1 MKRKSI
7 WLTVLLVSIQ
17 WAVFHPQPL
26 WGQITTATILGAIT
40 DETGALIPGVT
51 VTIRNEGT
59 GLSRTVISDDSG
71 KYLAP
76 RLPVGTYEVSGEL
89 TGFKRVVISGL
100 VLQVDQTARIDLVLE
115 VGALTDSVEVIS
127 ETVTVKTEVSDVS
140 MVVDNQRVT
149 ELPLNGRVYFDL
161 NLLDSGTSQRTGWRG
176 SFWGPVGG
184 ATFSFNGAPTDAN
197 QYLVDG
203 IMAQE
208 TVATHPTLK
217 VTIDNIQEFKQAASQ
232 FSAESGFGSGAQV
245 SVVTKG
251 GTNQIHGTAYW
262 FLRNDALDAR
272 NFFDDARE
280 DRVAAGLPEI
290 PEFTQN
296 QFGFAV
302 GGPIIKDKTFF
313 FFSYEGTRIDKSVTR
328 AVSVPTIAMRA
339 GDFSGLNPIYDP
351 ATTRVDPSQPCNS
364 TECTYIRDPF
374 PNNIIPTN
382 RHAQEAV
389 DSLDLLFPLPDRA
402 GVSGNLVAS
411 PVQDTDENQ
420 YSIRVDHEINDQ
432 NSVFGRY
439 TQTNPLR
446 FLPFVFS
453 ALPNH
458 ADNWDNPAKNAVF
471 SYTRVFSPNTLNEF
485 KLGFNRFIQFLTDF
499 EKDRDIPA
507 ELGISR
513 LDSQFGGHPTIS
525 IAGFSRTGGI
535 SNSPND
541 RFDNTYVLI
550 NNLTHT
556 RGDHR
561 LSTGVSFRHYQNNRA
576 GFQPQPRGQFVFNGT
591 YTTFPGAP
599 ATGHSMA
606 DFLLGFPFQSTAGIG
621 NGFRDTRWNEFALF
635 LQDDWQIH
643 PNLTLNLGLR
653 YEYYG
658 AKYEVNN
665 RYYFFDRTGV
675 DSDGNLGE
683 VVSTEEFV
691 RRGFP
696 ERSYNADKLDFAPR
710 LGLAWRPFGGNKTV
724 VRAGY
729 GMYHYNGQG
738 FALVVNLNPNPE
750 TRRLSFDGNRTPSA
764 QGDPLFPDLT
774 LANAFPLAKAGES
787 LSSWGWQEDWKSPYN
802 QVFSLYVQREV
813 MRNTTFEVGYVGNKG
828 TNLMGP
834 RNINRPEPGPGSFV
848 DRRPFRAFS
857 SVFEFH
863 PYGDSSY
870 HAFKF
875 NAQRRFSDG
884 LSFRTSW
891 TVSKGL
897 NITGLGSFG
906 ESTETIKRNW
916 FDTKAE
922 KGRTKYDA
930 RNRFTFSASYAL
942 PFSNP
947 TSGVLDAIIG
957 GWQINGILILQD
969 GTPIDTRLITDNA
982 NTGGGGGDDY
992 PDRVGDPNE
1001 GAPHTIKE
1009 WFNTDAFALPAALD
1023 WGDAGKNIITGPG
1036 TINLDFSIFKN
1047 FFITENQTF
1056 QFRAE
1061 FFNILNHANFDVPN
1075 GSFGTS
1081 QFGQIFSA
1089 GDGRQ
1094 IQFAFKYIF

>member
-17 WAVFHPQPL
+17 WAVFHPQPI
-26 WGQITTATILGAIT
+26 GAQITTATIVGAIT

-51 VTIRNEGT
+51 VTVRNEDT
-59 GLSRTVISDDSG
+59 GLSRNAISDDSG
-71 KYLAP
+71 RYLAP
-76 RLPVGTYEVSGEL
+76 RLPVGTYEVSAEL
-89 TGFKRVVISGL
+89 TGFKRVVISNI
-100 VLQVDQTARIDLVLE
+100 VLQLDQTARIDLVLE
-115 VGALTDSVEVIS
+115 VGAMEESVVVIS
-127 ETVTVKTEVSDVS
+127 DTISVKTEVSDIS
-140 MVVDNQRVT
+140 MVVDNQRIT

-161 NLLDSGTSQRTGWRG
+161 NDLDSGTARRTGYRS
-176 SFWGPVGG
+176 SFWGAVGG
-184 ATFSFNGAPTDAN
+184 ATLSFNGAPTDGN

-203 IMAQE
+203 ILAQE
-208 TVATHPTLK
+208 TTVTHPTLK

-232 FSAESGFGSGAQV
+232 FSAESGHGSGAQV
-245 SVVTKG
+245 SVVTKS
-251 GTNQIHGTAYW
+251 GTNQIHGTGYW
-262 FLRNDALDAR
+262 FMRNQGLDAR
-272 NFFDDARE
+272 NFFDDSRE
-280 DRVAAGLPEI
+280 DNVAAGLPEI
-290 PEFTQN
+290 PEFTQY
-296 QFGFAV
+296 QFGLTF

-313 FFSYEGTRIDKSVTR
+313 FFSYEDTRIDKSVTR
-328 AVSVPTIAMRA
+328 AVSVPTVAMRA

-351 ATTRVDPSQPCNS
+351 ATTRVDPSLPCNS

-382 RHAQEAV
+382 RMVSQAV
-389 DSLDLLFPLPDRA
+389 DSLDLLYPLPDRA

-411 PVQDTDENQ
+411 PVQVIREKQ

-458 ADNWDNPAKNAVF
+458 ADNWDQPAKNAVL

-485 KLGFNRFIQFLTDF
+485 KLGFNRFIQDLKDF
-499 EKDRDIPA
+499 EEDRDIPG
-507 ELGISR
+507 ELGIGR
-513 LDSQFGGHPTIS
+513 LDDFFGGHPRIQ
-525 IAGFSRTGGI
+525 IAGFARTGGI

-541 RFDNTYVLI
+541 RFDNTYILI

-556 RGDHR
+556 QGDHR

-576 GFQPQPRGQFVFNGT
+576 GVQPTPRGQFVFNGT
-591 YTTFPGAP
+591 YTTLPGAS

-606 DFLLGFPFQSTAGIG
+606 DFLLGFPFQSTGGIG
-621 NGFRDTRWNEFALF
+621 NGFRDTRWNEFALY

-643 PNLTLNLGLR
+643 PDLTLNLGLR

-658 AKYEVNN
+658 PKYEVND
-665 RYYFFDRTGV
+665 RYYFFDREAV

-691 RRGFP
+691 RRGHP
-696 ERSYNADKLDFAPR
+696 SRSYNGDKLDFAPR
-710 LGLAWRPFGGNKTV
+710 LGLAWRPFGDNKTV
-724 VRAGY
+724 VRAGF

-738 FALVVNLNPNPE
+738 YGLVVNNNPSPE
-750 TRRLSFDGNRTPSA
+750 TRRLSFNGNRTPSA

-802 QVFSLYVQREV
+802 QIYSLYVQHEV
-813 MRNTTFEVGYVGNKG
+813 IRNTTVEVGYVSNKG

-834 RNINRPEPGPGSFV
+834 RNINRPVPGPGSFV

-857 SVFEFH
+857 TVYEFH
-863 PYGDSSY
+863 PYADSWY

-884 LSFRTSW
+884 LSFRASW
-891 TVSKGL
+891 TVSKGM
-897 NITGLGSFG
+897 NIAGLGSFG
-906 ESTETIKRNW
+906 ESQEIIKRNW
-916 FDTKAE
+916 FDVPGQKAL
-922 KGRTKYDA
+922 TKYDA
-930 RNRFTFSASYAL
+930 PNRFTFSASYAL

-957 GWQINGILILQD
+957 GWQINGIFILQD
-969 GTPIDTRLITDNA
+969 GTPIDTRLVTDNA
-982 NTGGGGGDDY
+982 NTGGGGGDDF
-992 PDRVGDPNE
+992 PDRIGDPNN
-1001 GAPHTIKE
+1001 GPGTIKE
-1009 WFNTDAFALPAALD
+1009 FFNTGAFALPAALD
-1023 WGDAGKNIITGPG
+1023 WGDAGRNIIRGPG

-1075 GSFGTS
+1075 SSFGTS

-1089 GDGRQ
+1089 GDSRQ